1 MTRKF
6 IWLGFFVGST
16 IGNML
21 PAIWGGSVMSIAG
34 FLFAIFGGIAG
45 MWAGYRLGQSVD
57 S

>member
-1 MTRKF
+1 MTKKF

-21 PAIWGGSVMSIAG
+21 PTIWGGGVMSISG
-34 FLFAIFGGIAG
+34 FLLAILGGIVG
-45 MWAGYRLGQSVD
+45 MWVGYRWGQSVD

>member
-1 MTRKF
+1 MTKKL

-21 PAIWGGSVMSIAG
+21 PTIWGGDVMSISG
-34 FLFAIFGGIAG
+34 FFFAILGGIAG
-45 MWAGYRLGQSVD
+45 MWAGYRWGQSVD

>member
-1 MTRKF
+1 VTKKF

-21 PAIWGGSVMSIAG
+21 PTIWGGSVMSISG
-34 FLFAIFGGIAG
+34 FVLAILGGIGG
-45 MWAGYRLGQSVD
+45 MWVGYRWGQSVD